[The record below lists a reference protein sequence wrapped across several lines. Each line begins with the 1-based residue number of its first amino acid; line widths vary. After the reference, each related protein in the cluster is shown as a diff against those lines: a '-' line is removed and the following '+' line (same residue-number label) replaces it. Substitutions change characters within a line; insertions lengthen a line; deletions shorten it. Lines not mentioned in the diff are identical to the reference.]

1 MPEISAELLG
11 GPWAGQTGRLEFRDE
26 PPASLAFQLDSEAGG
41 SGLIVPTSSSV
52 SDKLTAFYRL
62 VVEKPRKVL
71 TYDDHGRARS
81 EKGVRY
87 RYDPSSPCEALFAV
101 AEAEAVLEASA
112 RDSIDATRKLLLT
125 DAWEQAR
132 AKRRDVERVGD
143 LLPGHVG
150 RLVSVAGGRPRR
162 YGGHRRDFTRAGGV
176 AITLDGQDV
185 EAVVDDDVLLLDER
199 EVG

>member
-11 GPWAGQTGRLEFRDE
+11 GPWAGTTGRLEFRDE
-26 PPASLAFQLDSEAGG
+26 PPATLTFQLDSETSNG
-41 SGLIVPTSSSV
+41 GLIVPTSSSV

-62 VVEKPRKVL
+62 VHEKPRKVL
-71 TYDDHGRARS
+71 TYDDQGRARS
-81 EKGVRY
+81 EKGARY

-112 RDSIDATRKLLLT
+112 RDAVDATRKLLLA
-125 DAWEQAR
+125 DAWEQTR
-132 AKRRDVERVGD
+132 AAKRDVERIGD
-143 LLPGHVG
+143 LTERHVG

-162 YGGHRRDFTRAGGV
+162 YGGHRRDFTRDGGV

-185 EAVVDDDVLLLDER
+185 AATVDDEILLLDER
-199 EVG
+199 DAS